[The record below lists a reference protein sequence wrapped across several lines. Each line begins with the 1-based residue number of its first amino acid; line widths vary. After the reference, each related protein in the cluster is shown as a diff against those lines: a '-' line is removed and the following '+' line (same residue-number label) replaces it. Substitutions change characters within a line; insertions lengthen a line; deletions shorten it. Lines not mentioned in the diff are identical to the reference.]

1 MAGTN
6 SRWVHYEVAG
16 LDHLKKKKPAK
27 GTDNATKVAL
37 TLFKTFCKET
47 QKDTVNLENISLP
60 ELSILLQRFYVGART
75 PSREYYKL
83 TTMNSFRFGL
93 QRYFIGI
100 SGVNII
106 TDPQFNDANSV
117 FTNILRD
124 IKAAGK
130 GEIEHYPEIEPD
142 DIRKLYA
149 SFDNST
155 PAGLQEKVWVDIMF
169 YLCRRGREC
178 NWKTVYLSMWWR
190 TE

>member
-1 MAGTN
+1 
-6 SRWVHYEVAG
+6 
-16 LDHLKKKKPAK
+16 
-27 GTDNATKVAL
+27 
-37 TLFKTFCKET
+37 
-47 QKDTVNLENISLP
+47 
-60 ELSILLQRFYVGART
+60 
-75 PSREYYKL
+75 
-83 TTMNSFRFGL
+83 MNSFRFGL

-117 FTNILRD
+117 FTNIPRD

-130 GEIEHYPEIEPD
+130 GEIEHYPEIELD

-155 PAGLQEKVWVDIMF
+155 PAGLQEKVWFDSFISAAVVEKISENDQKFI
-169 YLCRRGREC
+169 LCQPRC
-178 NWKTVYLSMWWR
+178 NWKTVYLSMLWR